1 MMKNDFRLK
10 YPLWMMGFIVILGL
24 IAYAMDS
31 PTMEFV
37 NNSSETSMEM
47 TLEASKGIIL
57 MGAVA
62 LYVILLSVFALQ
74 LKKHNRENPSRKI
87 SAFFIRPP
95 EYLEQDEGMTY
106 ITRKSVQ
113 KVYTFFTWA
122 LPSLAAIAIIMPMP
136 KLFVIYGILAVAM
149 GQYLIYYFEV
159 RKYFKEEKE

>member
-1 MMKNDFRLK
+1 MKNDFRLK
-10 YPLWMMGFIVILGL
+10 YPLWMMAFIVILGL

-31 PTMEFV
+31 PTMEIV

-57 MGAVA
+57 MGAIA
-62 LYVILLSVFALQ
+62 LYVILLCIFALQ
-74 LKKHNRENPSRKI
+74 LKKHNRQNPSRKI
-87 SAFFIRPP
+87 SAFSIRPP

-106 ITRKSVQ
+106 ITRKAVQ

-122 LPSLAAIAIIMPMP
+122 LPSLAGVAIILQLPR
-136 KLFVIYGILAVAM
+136 LFIIYGILVIAM
-149 GQYLIYYFEV
+149 GQYLIYYLEV